1 MKHWLEYLF
10 PRSCCSCGKVWSYLC
25 FECKK
30 ELIPHPELCSACHAP
45 SKEFKTCPTCML
57 EGKTF
62 LDGLLV
68 WFSYQ
73 KILKKL
79 ILKIKFYHKK
89 DLARFLA
96 ERMALL
102 VQLNTYLAN
111 AWGQKTLVIS
121 YVPSHWY
128 RKYFQ
133 KGYNQSELLARH
145 LGALLEVP
153 VLPIFRKQ
161 RKTASQV
168 SLSREERFKNLKN
181 AFVCVQSSQL
191 PSGTTLLL
199 VDDVTTTGATLNEL
213 AKTLKQLRSDIT
225 VRGAVVARNM
235 W

>member
-10 PRSCCSCGKVWSYLC
+10 PRSCCGCGKVWSYLC

-30 ELIPHPELCSACHAP
+30 ELIPHPELCSVCHAP
-45 SKEFKTCPTCML
+45 SKDFKTCPTCML
-57 EGKTF
+57 EGRTF

-89 DLARFLA
+89 DLAHFLA
-96 ERMALL
+96 ERMAFL
-102 VQLNTYLAN
+102 VQLNAYLAN
-111 AWGQKTLVIS
+111 AWEQKTLVIS
-121 YVPSHWY
+121 YVPSYWY

-153 VLPIFRKQ
+153 VLPLFRKQ